1 MTTPTAARPS
11 EKNAWRGT
19 GAPPAVAQGLQQVS
33 EAGVFD
39 GQTPAHRH
47 SAAKPSAQT
56 MPETAALVA
65 DLRLAFGAEVIDQ
78 CLAAGQ
84 RARREYARLEA
95 RNGPG
100 YAQAWLK
107 AQRFPMGRFWA
118 LEGGIEVGVRL

>member
-1 MTTPTAARPS
+1 MTASTAARQS

-19 GAPPAVAQGLQQVS
+19 GAAPAAAQELQQ
-33 EAGVFD
+33 G
-39 GQTPAHRH
+39 G
-47 SAAKPSAQT
+47 AKASAQT

-65 DLRLAFGAEVIDQ
+65 ELRLAFGAEVIDQ

-95 RNGPG
+95 RNGLG

-107 AQRFPMGRFWA
+107 AQRFPKGRFWA
-118 LEGGIEVGVRL
+118 LGGGIEVGIRL

>member
-1 MTTPTAARPS
+1 MTASTAARPS
-11 EKNAWRGT
+11 EKSAWRGT
-19 GAPPAVAQGLQQVS
+19 GATPAVAQGLQQ
-33 EAGVFD
+33 G
-39 GQTPAHRH
+39 G
-47 SAAKPSAQT
+47 AKASAQT

-65 DLRLAFGAEVIDQ
+65 ELRLAFGADVIDQ

-107 AQRFPMGRFWA
+107 AQRFPMGCFWA
-118 LEGGIEVGVRL
+118 CEGGIELGVRL